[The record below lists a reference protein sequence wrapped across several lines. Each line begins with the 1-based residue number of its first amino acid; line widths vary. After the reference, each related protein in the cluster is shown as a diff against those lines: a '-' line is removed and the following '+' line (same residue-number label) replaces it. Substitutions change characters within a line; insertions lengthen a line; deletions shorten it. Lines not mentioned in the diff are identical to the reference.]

1 MYSIRFYRD
10 KSGKQ
15 PVKEYMRELVNTKGK
30 DARIKLNKIGD
41 YIQLL
46 AENGAT
52 MGEPY
57 MKHIEGDIWE
67 LRPLS
72 ERIFFVAWT
81 GRSYVLLHA
90 FHKKSQNTPE
100 REKAQARRELK
111 DLKERGLDNE

>member
-1 MYSIRFYRD
+1 MYKIIFYRD

-15 PVKEYMRELVNTKGK
+15 PVKEYLRELADKKGK
-30 DARIKLNKIGD
+30 DARIKLKKIGD

-46 AENGAT
+46 AEYGAT

-72 ERIFFVAWT
+72 DRIFFVAWT
-81 GRSYVLLHA
+81 GHSYVLLHA
-90 FHKKSQNTPE
+90 FRKKTQNTPE
-100 REKAQARRELK
+100 REKEQARRELK
-111 DLKERGLDNE
+111 DLQERGIDDE